1 MVNYDDI
8 TQTLLINKIKIKY
21 DSNSEWNKYLKY
33 SLRNPH
39 SFIYPDISSRI
50 NNLNNKDLEFLNSS
64 ILSQGYKL
72 NNIEKIKSDYTEIDV
87 EKYIL
92 EIEKEEEKNLNKDDE
107 TLIRKIVSLFKEC
120 MYYFMCFN
128 EKDGQ
133 FLDSSTKNSYKR
145 DITHNSDYELF
156 KSLNDC
162 IIQLHDSKKNK
173 NQAVIMTNEFCG
185 IFTPHYIKLTKYT
198 DTFINLLKEHNIKY
212 VDLFHEEIKN
222 NELYKKKKEH
232 FEKLK
237 NSSFMPLTKGEISL
251 ANKKKK
257 KINMNTN
264 TNTSTNNDIKKNTLL
279 KNKKD
284 EENAKRV
291 DKKKKKIK
299 KEKKETSKRNSM
311 NGLEKGDDD
320 NCDGYIKEN
329 NKQVNDNNQMQD
341 NNYNNNNNDNNSKL
355 EGCIVDTINSCND
368 ITDDE
373 DSDVDTSTSYDSQK
387 NMNTNILNK
396 KKKKKKE
403 RNEVEEDD
411 NSYDD
416 NNENNNKLKNNDNNI
431 DMCEE
436 PESIKQLHKHTN
448 SYDYGTRLKRR
459 KKNNEKKG
467 NEEDIKTECN
477 NLCIVEREEEYVGM
491 SIYQNED
498 ICNYLNIKNEYDK
511 NDINENI
518 NMNAKIFTMLNKK
531 IDSDEYIYNE
541 MKNDFM
547 KKMNLPN
554 NYNYEVNVLEIIN
567 SDIKKFYRCIVK
579 YINKKKEHIKIYYI
593 ISNFVFF
600 FSKMH
605 KNNINF
611 DDNIHKDI
619 NKNFDYKSI
628 IIQGNMLPYNFFL
641 FIKALHLMSIYDI
654 IKNFYITIE
663 YDERKNKCLHFLNIT
678 ENKFYENFKKFEGN
692 IKSNFSYIHKFL
704 HNMIP
709 VYKYTIINGKLYKD
723 LEAFTQDHVNE
734 NVFQLTYHENNIS
747 SDKKDM
753 MLLLYDDNADRD
765 NYLEKKSIYKT
776 EGLKSINDKVS
787 DKHINNNMFTTT
799 TTTTTNNNNINN
811 NNTHVVCHPFN
822 SSPSNYIIYDSNN
835 LHKMVTSNLKNNCRI
850 IDDKELPI
858 LIKDVN
864 DHNDNFTKI
873 LLKENRLLFLLD
885 FYEKNSN
892 CNNIIFNSIFFD
904 TFISLIFI
912 YYLNNYMKPKKQ
924 DNIKNIPLFKPSYF
938 HMFITQILKKKNEKK
953 LKKNKRKSIEQEHT
967 VDKLCNNFF
976 KNSLNNILNYK
987 KGSPDNIPAQQID
1000 VRNNKDVNSQGET
1013 SNIPLLNETN
1023 KTVVNNNVDDIN
1035 KNNHVSNSSIIN
1047 SNESNPNNNNDEK
1060 NYKGHNNST
1069 LNNLRTPIHT
1079 LQNNN
1084 TEEENNNLHEQNNN
1098 LHVQNNNLH
1107 EQNNDLHEQNNN
1119 LHEQNNDLHEQNNDL
1134 HEQNNDLHVQNNNLH
1149 VQNNNLHVQNNN
1161 LHVQN
1166 NNLHVVENHIIVNES
1181 FVAKNEYEDI
1191 IICIF
1196 VFINNNNSN
1205 AYSEEEKE
1213 IRELILYVLKNKEKH
1228 HTSNKIKYIFK
1239 YRNNINDA
1247 ITLSEIEIRKYEYI
1261 KIFIIGLVLNNDISN
1276 GILQIDIN
1284 NLYNLKD
1291 ILHQKYP
1298 SKNFDIQ
1305 TKLFT
1310 FYWIYQVY
1318 VYGSIFLKDKEIPH
1332 AIKKINDVYTLP
1344 YPLQL
1349 KSHVL
1354 WGYYLYIIQDT
1365 VESRYSEDRISSLKE
1380 QGIHVRLCTENF
1392 EGQIIEDDINDILH
1406 MHDLDINDIKYM
1418 DKNIFMNIIFL
1429 IENAH
1434 LTYFTFINTDNIHI
1448 IQRNNYLSIQI
1459 FKSKI
1464 SFPSFNLNTPILNDS
1479 WLEDV
1484 LSKQTLLPFNDYFY
1498 KF

>member
-257 KINMNTN
+257 KINMNTNTN

-709 VYKYTIINGKLYKD
+709 VYKYTILNGKLYKD

-938 HMFITQILKKKNEKK
+938 HMFITHILKKKNEKK

-1047 SNESNPNNNNDEK
+1047 SNEK
-1060 NYKGHNNST
+1060 
-1069 LNNLRTPIHT
+1069 
-1079 LQNNN
+1079 
-1084 TEEENNNLHEQNNN
+1084 
-1098 LHVQNNNLH
+1098 
-1107 EQNNDLHEQNNN
+1107 
-1119 LHEQNNDLHEQNNDL
+1119 
-1134 HEQNNDLHVQNNNLH
+1134 
-1149 VQNNNLHVQNNN
+1149 
-1161 LHVQN
+1161 
-1166 NNLHVVENHIIVNES
+1166 NHIIVNES

-1429 IENAH
+1429 IENGH

>member
-8 TQTLLINKIKIKY
+8 THTLLINKIKIKY
-21 DSNSEWNKYLKY
+21 DSRSEWNKYLKY

-107 TLIRKIVSLFKEC
+107 RLIRKIVSLFKEC

-185 IFTPHYIKLTKYT
+185 IFTPNYIKLTKYT

-257 KINMNTN
+257 KCNMNK
-264 TNTSTNNDIKKNTLL
+264 NNDIKKNTVL
-279 KNKKD
+279 KNKKE
-284 EENAKRV
+284 EENAKRL
-291 DKKKKKIK
+291 DKKNKKKK
-299 KEKKETSKRNSM
+299 EKTETFKMNSM
-311 NGLEKGDDD
+311 DD
-320 NCDGYIKEN
+320 NKQVDGNN
-329 NKQVNDNNQMQD
+329 NKQVDGYNNKQVD
-341 NNYNNNNNDNNSKL
+341 DYNNKQVDGYNNKQVDGNNNNLKL
-355 EGCIVDTINSCND
+355 EECIVDTINSCNN
-368 ITDDE
+368 ISDDE
-373 DSDVDTSTSYDSQK
+373 GSDEGSDVETSKSDDSDK

-396 KKKKKKE
+396 KKRKKK
-403 RNEVEEDD
+403 RNEGEEDD
-411 NSYDD
+411 SSYDD
-416 NNENNNKLKNNDNNI
+416 NNENKNLLKKNDNI

-436 PESIKQLHKHTN
+436 PKSNKELHKHTN
-448 SYDYGTRLKRR
+448 SYDNEIQLKRR
-459 KKNNEKKG
+459 KKNNKKTE

-477 NLCIVEREEEYVGM
+477 NLCIVEREEEYIGM

-518 NMNAKIFTMLNKK
+518 NMNAKIFTMLNNK
-531 IDSDEYIYNE
+531 IDSDEYIYKE

-554 NYNYEVNVLEIIN
+554 NYNYEVNVLEIID
-567 SDIKKFYRCIVK
+567 SDIKKFYRCVVK

-641 FIKALHLMSIYDI
+641 FLKALHLMSTYEM
-654 IKNFYITIE
+654 IKNFFITIE

-678 ENKFYENFKKFEGN
+678 ENKFYENFKKFEDN
-692 IKSNFSYIHKFL
+692 IKSTFSYIHKFL

-709 VYKYTIINGKLYKD
+709 VYKYTILNGKLYKD
-723 LEAFTQDHVNE
+723 LEEFSQDHVYE
-734 NVFQLTYHENNIS
+734 NIFQLTYYENNIP

-753 MLLLYDDNADRD
+753 MLLLYDDKGDRD
-765 NYLEKKSIYKT
+765 NYIEKGNICKT
-776 EGLKSINDKVS
+776 EGLKSINDKAS
-787 DKHINNNMFTTT
+787 DKHINNNMFTTSINNNN
-799 TTTTTNNNNINN
+799 NNNNINN
-811 NNTHVVCHPFN
+811 MSNYNNTHVLYHPYH
-822 SSPSNYIIYDSNN
+822 SCPSNYIIYDSNN

-892 CNNIIFNSIFFD
+892 CKNIIFNSVFFD
-904 TFISLIFI
+904 SFISLIFI
-912 YYLNNYMKPKKQ
+912 YYLNNYIKPNKK
-924 DNIKNIPLFKPSYF
+924 DILKNIPLFKPSYF

-987 KGSPDNIPAQQID
+987 KGSPDNIPAQQVDIQY
-1000 VRNNKDVNSQGET
+1000 NKDVGSQVEN
-1013 SNIPLLNETN
+1013 SNIALLNDVDD
-1023 KTVVNNNVDDIN
+1023 KPFVNNNIDEGN
-1035 KNNHVSNSSIIN
+1035 KNNHLYNSSITN
-1047 SNESNPNNNNDEK
+1047 SNESNRNNNNDV
-1060 NYKGHNNST
+1060 NDYKEHNNST
-1069 LNNLRTPIHT
+1069 LNNLPRTIHIH
-1079 LQNNN
+1079 QNNN
-1084 TEEENNNLHEQNNN
+1084 IQEENNNLH
-1098 LHVQNNNLH
+1098 L
-1107 EQNNDLHEQNNN
+1107 
-1119 LHEQNNDLHEQNNDL
+1119 
-1134 HEQNNDLHVQNNNLH
+1134 
-1149 VQNNNLHVQNNN
+1149 
-1161 LHVQN
+1161 
-1166 NNLHVVENHIIVNES
+1166 VENHIIVNES
-1181 FVAKNEYEDI
+1181 FIAKNVYENI

-1196 VFINNNNSN
+1196 VFINNNKSKS
-1205 AYSEEEKE
+1205 YSEGEKE
-1213 IRELILYVLKNKEKH
+1213 IRELILYVLKNKEKYN
-1228 HTSNKIKYIFK
+1228 TYNNIKYIFK

-1276 GILQIDIN
+1276 VILQIDIN

-1298 SKNFDIQ
+1298 SKNFDIE

-1318 VYGSIFLKDKEIPH
+1318 IYGSIFLNDKEIPH
-1332 AIKKINDVYTLP
+1332 AIRKVNDVYTLP

-1365 VESRYSEDRISSLKE
+1365 VESRYSEHKILSLKE
-1380 QGIHVRLCTENF
+1380 QGIHVRLCKENF

-1429 IENAH
+1429 IENGH

>member
-1 MVNYDDI
+1 
-8 TQTLLINKIKIKY
+8 
-21 DSNSEWNKYLKY
+21 
-33 SLRNPH
+33 
-39 SFIYPDISSRI
+39 
-50 NNLNNKDLEFLNSS
+50 
-64 ILSQGYKL
+64 
-72 NNIEKIKSDYTEIDV
+72 
-87 EKYIL
+87 
-92 EIEKEEEKNLNKDDE
+92 
-107 TLIRKIVSLFKEC
+107 
-120 MYYFMCFN
+120 
-128 EKDGQ
+128 
-133 FLDSSTKNSYKR
+133 
-145 DITHNSDYELF
+145 
-156 KSLNDC
+156 
-162 IIQLHDSKKNK
+162 
-173 NQAVIMTNEFCG
+173 
-185 IFTPHYIKLTKYT
+185 
-198 DTFINLLKEHNIKY
+198 
-212 VDLFHEEIKN
+212 
-222 NELYKKKKEH
+222 
-232 FEKLK
+232 
-237 NSSFMPLTKGEISL
+237 
-251 ANKKKK
+251 
-257 KINMNTN
+257 
-264 TNTSTNNDIKKNTLL
+264 
-279 KNKKD
+279 
-284 EENAKRV
+284 
-291 DKKKKKIK
+291 
-299 KEKKETSKRNSM
+299 
-311 NGLEKGDDD
+311 
-320 NCDGYIKEN
+320 
-329 NKQVNDNNQMQD
+329 MQD

-709 VYKYTIINGKLYKD
+709 VYKYTILNGKLYKD

-1047 SNESNPNNNNDEK
+1047 SNEK
-1060 NYKGHNNST
+1060 
-1069 LNNLRTPIHT
+1069 
-1079 LQNNN
+1079 
-1084 TEEENNNLHEQNNN
+1084 
-1098 LHVQNNNLH
+1098 
-1107 EQNNDLHEQNNN
+1107 
-1119 LHEQNNDLHEQNNDL
+1119 
-1134 HEQNNDLHVQNNNLH
+1134 
-1149 VQNNNLHVQNNN
+1149 
-1161 LHVQN
+1161 
-1166 NNLHVVENHIIVNES
+1166 NHIIVNES

-1429 IENAH
+1429 IENGH

>member
-232 FEKLK
+232 FEK
-237 NSSFMPLTKGEISL
+237 
-251 ANKKKK
+251 
-257 KINMNTN
+257 
-264 TNTSTNNDIKKNTLL
+264 
-279 KNKKD
+279 
-284 EENAKRV
+284 V

-403 RNEVEEDD
+403 RNE
-411 NSYDD
+411 
-416 NNENNNKLKNNDNNI
+416 
-431 DMCEE
+431 
-436 PESIKQLHKHTN
+436 
-448 SYDYGTRLKRR
+448 RR

-709 VYKYTIINGKLYKD
+709 VYKYTILNGKLYKD

-753 MLLLYDDNADRD
+753 
-765 NYLEKKSIYKT
+765 I
-776 EGLKSINDKVS
+776 INDKVS

-799 TTTTTNNNNINN
+799 TTTTTTNNNINN

-1047 SNESNPNNNNDEK
+1047 K
-1060 NYKGHNNST
+1060 
-1069 LNNLRTPIHT
+1069 
-1079 LQNNN
+1079 
-1084 TEEENNNLHEQNNN
+1084 
-1098 LHVQNNNLH
+1098 
-1107 EQNNDLHEQNNN
+1107 
-1119 LHEQNNDLHEQNNDL
+1119 
-1134 HEQNNDLHVQNNNLH
+1134 
-1149 VQNNNLHVQNNN
+1149 
-1161 LHVQN
+1161 
-1166 NNLHVVENHIIVNES
+1166 NHIIVNES

-1429 IENAH
+1429 IENGH

>member
-1047 SNESNPNNNNDEK
+1047 SNEN
-1060 NYKGHNNST
+1060 
-1069 LNNLRTPIHT
+1069 
-1079 LQNNN
+1079 
-1084 TEEENNNLHEQNNN
+1084 
-1098 LHVQNNNLH
+1098 
-1107 EQNNDLHEQNNN
+1107 
-1119 LHEQNNDLHEQNNDL
+1119 
-1134 HEQNNDLHVQNNNLH
+1134 
-1149 VQNNNLHVQNNN
+1149 
-1161 LHVQN
+1161 
-1166 NNLHVVENHIIVNES
+1166 
-1181 FVAKNEYEDI
+1181 I

>member
-232 FEKLK
+232 FEK
-237 NSSFMPLTKGEISL
+237 
-251 ANKKKK
+251 
-257 KINMNTN
+257 
-264 TNTSTNNDIKKNTLL
+264 
-279 KNKKD
+279 
-284 EENAKRV
+284 V

-355 EGCIVDTINSCND
+355 EGCI
-368 ITDDE
+368 
-373 DSDVDTSTSYDSQK
+373 
-387 NMNTNILNK
+387 
-396 KKKKKKE
+396 

-709 VYKYTIINGKLYKD
+709 VYKYTILNGKLYKD

-811 NNTHVVCHPFN
+811 NNTHV
-822 SSPSNYIIYDSNN
+822 
-835 LHKMVTSNLKNNCRI
+835 MVTSNLKNNCRI

-1047 SNESNPNNNNDEK
+1047 K
-1060 NYKGHNNST
+1060 
-1069 LNNLRTPIHT
+1069 
-1079 LQNNN
+1079 
-1084 TEEENNNLHEQNNN
+1084 
-1098 LHVQNNNLH
+1098 
-1107 EQNNDLHEQNNN
+1107 
-1119 LHEQNNDLHEQNNDL
+1119 
-1134 HEQNNDLHVQNNNLH
+1134 
-1149 VQNNNLHVQNNN
+1149 
-1161 LHVQN
+1161 
-1166 NNLHVVENHIIVNES
+1166 NHIIVNES